1 MEQTNL
7 LNQVVSKETIDS
19 FGLETQNWTEENMMK
34 LYESMTLAF
43 KENWDTWMEDPE
55 LAYEECRDQVQ
66 DMVLEERLDHM
77 EKWNWEED
85 DEALERYAVIDRL
98 LWEVGEGA
106 KRIWEFFSE
115 TTEEQQPPE
124 TPQLTTIEPT
134 LPPPP
139 PALRHTPNVDGN
151 YGMYVNTDACTC
163 IGCREYREQENT
175 PTELEE
181 IVNQYRW

>member
-7 LNQVVSKETIDS
+7 FNQVVSKETIDS

-34 LYESMTLAF
+34 LHESMTLAF
-43 KENWDTWMEDPE
+43 KENWDEWMEDPE
-55 LAYEECRDQVQ
+55 LAYEECRYQVQ
-66 DMVLEERLDHM
+66 DVLLEQRLDRM
-77 EKWNWEED
+77 EEWLWEND
-85 DEALERYAVIDRL
+85 DTRERDAVIDRL

-106 KRIWEFFSE
+106 KRIWEFFNNASPEE
-115 TTEEQQPPE
+115 TAPE
-124 TPQLTTIEPT
+124 TPLQLTTVEPT

-139 PALRHTPNVDGN
+139 PVLRHTPNVDGN

-163 IGCREYREQENT
+163 IGCREHREQQNT

-181 IVNQYRW
+181 IVDQYRW